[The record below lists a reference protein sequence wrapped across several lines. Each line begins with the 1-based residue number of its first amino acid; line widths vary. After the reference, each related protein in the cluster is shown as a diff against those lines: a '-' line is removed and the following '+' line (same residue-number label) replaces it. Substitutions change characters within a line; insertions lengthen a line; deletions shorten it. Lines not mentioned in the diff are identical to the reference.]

1 MVVLIILVLVLAF
14 IAIGATLME
23 QRSERK
29 KQTNEDEHAE
39 EDKAKPMEE
48 CCGAHEIC
56 ETDLLRKMSQE
67 IIYFD
72 DEELDK
78 YKNYEADD
86 YNDEQIDEFREVL
99 YSLKPNEIEDWVRS
113 LDLREIEMPSI
124 IKSELVFMMVNK

>member
-1 MVVLIILVLVLAF
+1 MVALIILVLVVAVVA
-14 IAIGATLME
+14 IAATLME

-29 KQTNEDEHAE
+29 KQTEGYE
-39 EDKAKPMEE
+39 EEEKTEPMEE

-56 ETDLLRKMSQE
+56 ETDLLKKMSQE
-67 IIYFD
+67 IVYFE
-72 DEELDK
+72 DEELDN
-78 YKNYEADD
+78 YKNFEEDD

>member
-1 MVVLIILVLVLAF
+1 MIVLIILVLAVAIVAI
-14 IAIGATLME
+14 IATRA
-23 QRSERK
+23 ERRFNAG
-29 KQTNEDEHAE
+29 KQADGHVE
-39 EDKAKPMEE
+39 EEKTEPMEE

-56 ETDLLRKMSQE
+56 EADLLKKMSQE
-67 IIYFD
+67 IVYFE

-78 YKNYEADD
+78 YKNYEDDD